1 MIKTDDELENI
12 IYGIERKNKE
22 LEHKTKFNYLI
33 KYSSPFLFLIMYL
46 LIVKGISLYKE
57 NLLFSLSILFF
68 MVYLAYIWGIL
79 DSYMENEIK
88 KDESEM
94 ESLQKEKD
102 DTLDFIAYLT
112 ATRQLSALEQENIN
126 IYPELR
132 INDSK
137 YVYNKFY
144 DKYEEKRIKYEEEHK
159 KRLELNKNK

>member
-57 NLLFSLSILFF
+57 NLLLSLSILFF

-112 ATRQLSALEQENIN
+112 AARQLSALEQENIN

-144 DKYEEKRIKYEEEHK
+144 DKYEKKRLEYEEEHK

>member
-1 MIKTDDELENI
+1 M
-12 IYGIERKNKE
+12 
-22 LEHKTKFNYLI
+22 
-33 KYSSPFLFLIMYL
+33 
-46 LIVKGISLYKE
+46 
-57 NLLFSLSILFF
+57 FSLSILFF